1 MKKVFYVICRQI
13 RRGGYLIDSICKVNR
28 YINQVSRYSNS
39 LKVCFFFNPRR
50 DNTFWPGPNILTGSV
65 SNDYLIDSVS
75 NYNLVDQDCLT
86 NILGIVW
93 WLSDDFLMT
102 TLLKQYNGLSFQ
114 NWKNPKICW
123 NLLEVL
129 FSQIALIGKTWSVS
143 ANKNIWP
150 LTTAT
155 NKSHK

>member
-1 MKKVFYVICRQI
+1 MHRRLHSPSKCLVWVKKCCHIWLDQI
-13 RRGGYLIDSICKVNR
+13 LTH
-28 YINQVSRYSNS
+28 
-39 LKVCFFFNPRR
+39 P
-50 DNTFWPGPNILTGSV
+50 FWPGPKILTGSV

-150 LTTAT
+150 LITAT